1 MMKKAPR
8 KKAPTFDH
16 SELGLGAAELKAI
29 RKCEAEIMLL
39 GRRTTEETFDLGDQ
53 LNIAVALIPD
63 RMFGKW
69 AISVS
74 RYSRQ
79 HLFSLMRIATV
90 LKDHKTRLVEARMSA
105 TAMGHLASSPSHVNE
120 VLAEFEAGRSL
131 TAKQIQAIVGGSNE
145 KDDIDLPNLGGV
157 AGLRANAQAKS
168 KLGIS
173 EFTRNISSIIADI
186 DAALV
191 PALDG
196 KRVLKGQLAD
206 KIERPA
212 RLARFQ
218 LENIALFVE
227 LNPNNSAASQVIG
240 FPKGSKWREVTELL
254 WTLGGRDS
262 WTREE
267 LAPWLQTGVL
277 PILAWSVGDGKVV
290 SSDPESE

>member
-1 MMKKAPR
+1 MKKSPTR
-8 KKAPTFDH
+8 KAPTFDH
-16 SELGLGAAELKAI
+16 SELGLGSAELKAI

-53 LNIAVALIPD
+53 LNIAAAFIPD
-63 RMFGKW
+63 GMFGKW
-69 AISVS
+69 AVSVS

-79 HLFSLMRIATV
+79 HLFSLMKIATV
-90 LKDHKTRLVEARMSA
+90 LKDHRTRLVEARMSA
-105 TAMGHLASSPSHVNE
+105 TAMGHLASSPEHVNE

-131 TAKQIQAIVGGSNE
+131 TAKQIQAIVGGGNE
-145 KDDIDLPNLGGV
+145 KPDTDLPNLGGV
-157 AGLRANAQAKS
+157 AGLKANAQAKL

-173 EFTRNISSIIADI
+173 EFTRKISSIIADI
-186 DAALV
+186 EAALV
-191 PALDG
+191 PALEG

-218 LENIALFVE
+218 LENVATFVE

-240 FPKGSKWREVTELL
+240 FPKGSKWREVTDLL
-254 WTLGGRDS
+254 WVLGGRDS

-277 PILAWSVGDGKVV
+277 PLLAWSVGDGKDV
-290 SSDPESE
+290 STDPESE